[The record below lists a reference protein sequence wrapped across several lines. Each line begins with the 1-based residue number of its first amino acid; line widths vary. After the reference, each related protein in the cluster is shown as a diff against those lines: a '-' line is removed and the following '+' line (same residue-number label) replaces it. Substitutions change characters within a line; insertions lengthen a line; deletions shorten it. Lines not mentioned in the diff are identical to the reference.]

1 MLQFYG
7 DTVGEVVMFGDMST
21 GKFGAYWVNGGKV
34 VGGFLESGS
43 PDENASLKKLALET
57 PTAPASADLAKQGLE
72 FAAKL

>member
-7 DTVGEVVMFGDMST
+7 QTNGETVMFGDQST
-21 GKFGAYWVNGGKV
+21 GKFGAYWVSDGKV

-43 PDENASLKKLALET
+43 PEENASLKKLALEM
-57 PTAPASADLAKQGLE
+57 PAAPLSADLAKQGLE